1 MGKRDTS
8 LGAKKK
14 STHSHKTQKR
24 LEIKK
29 DMLATKAARHPN
41 KNK

>member
-29 DMLATKAARHPN
+29 EMLAAKAVRLPN